1 MQENETLRAFTIEQ
15 FGKRWNL
22 KRNAIYNLIAKG
34 ELGSIKAGKRRLITV
49 EQEEAFR
56 ERMEQKSA

>member
-1 MQENETLRAFTIEQ
+1 MQDSETLRAFTLEQ

-34 ELGSIKAGKRRLITV
+34 QLGSIKAGKRRLITV

-56 ERMEQKSA
+56 KRMEAQSA